1 MPLRVAYDYDTFT
14 TQRYGGIS
22 RSFVE
27 NFRQFEAGDKVEVWL
42 PFTFS
47 RNAYLRHCTCYRGI
61 TIDADFRGLPRLLD
75 ALNLPIFVSALRG
88 LDCDVYHQTFY
99 NVFLSYLRPDV
110 PLVVTVHDMTPE
122 LYPEQF
128 DRPDAVHAGKQAVC
142 QRATA
147 IVCVSENTKQ
157 DLQRI
162 YDVDP
167 GKLYVVP
174 HGGGE
179 NTTQGDESIDT
190 PDQYVLYVGK
200 RTGYKNFGELVHA
213 LVPVMEDRPD
223 LHLVCLGG
231 EEPTSNEFRPL
242 MQNGWSSR
250 VHHDTPSDEKMVT
263 YYRNAELLAYPSL
276 YEGFGL
282 PILEAFRN
290 QCPVVASRRSCFPE
304 IAGEAAAY
312 FEPGKEGAL
321 KTAIERVLEDD
332 EYRRA
337 LINRGQERR
346 RRFSWRRSA
355 KRLHRV
361 YQDVAR
367 QGP

>member
-1 MPLRVAYDYDTFT
+1 MSLRVAYDYDTFT

-27 NFRQFEAGDKVEVWL
+27 HFRQFAAGEKVEVCL
-42 PFTFS
+42 PFNFS
-47 RNAYLRHCTCYRGI
+47 RNEYLRHFTCYSGV
-61 TIDADFRGLPRLLD
+61 TTGAYFRGLPRLLS
-75 ALNLPIFVSALRG
+75 ALNFPTFVTALRG
-88 LDCDVYHQTFY
+88 GDFDVYHQTFY
-99 NVFLSYLRPDV
+99 NVCLAQLRPDV

-128 DRPDAVHAGKQAVC
+128 ERPDAVHFGKRAVC
-142 QRATA
+142 EQATA
-147 IVCVSENTKQ
+147 VVCVSENTKR
-157 DLQRI
+157 DFQRI
-162 YDVDP
+162 YDIDTT
-167 GKLYVVP
+167 KLYVVP

-179 NTTQGDESIDT
+179 KTTQGDDSLDT

-213 LVPVMEDRPD
+213 LVPLMEERPE

-231 EEPTSNEFRPL
+231 EDFTNSEFRPF
-242 MQNGWSSR
+242 MQRGWEAR
-250 VHHDTPSDEKMVT
+250 VHHDTPSDEKMT
-263 YYRNAELLAYPSL
+263 SYYRNAMLLAYPSL

-290 QCPVVASRRSCFPE
+290 RCPVVASRRSCFPE

-312 FEPGKEGAL
+312 FEPGNEGAL
-321 KTAIERVLEDD
+321 KTAIERVLKDD
-332 EYRRA
+332 EYRRT
-337 LINRGQERR
+337 LIDRGEERR
-346 RRFSWRRSA
+346 KKFSWRRSA

-361 YQDVAR
+361 YQDVVYEM
-367 QGP
+367 